1 MGCVCF
7 ETVLNNFVSTQVEM
21 QNIFS
26 SLVQGIVI
34 KE

>member
-1 MGCVCF
+1 MGCINF
-7 ETVLNNFVSTQVEM
+7 ETILNDFVSIYVVT

-34 KE
+34 KD